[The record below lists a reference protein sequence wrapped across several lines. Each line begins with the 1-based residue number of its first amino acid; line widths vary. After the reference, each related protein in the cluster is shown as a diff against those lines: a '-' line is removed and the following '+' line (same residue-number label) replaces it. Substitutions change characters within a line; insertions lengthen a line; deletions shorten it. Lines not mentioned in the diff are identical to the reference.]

1 MNRQQQQYILNHYKT
16 KSVRDLADALKMDR
30 KVVQRELRNL
40 LAAPPAPKEKPLEAK
55 SVPAKAPGFEFKKYW
70 VWGILF
76 LIVFFAVLIRVRLL
90 PVPLERDEGDYA
102 YNAQLLLQGIP
113 PYRDAY
119 EMRLPGIFAAYALI
133 LAVFGQTQ
141 AGIHLGLLVMNAI
154 TTLIMFF
161 LGKRLFNPAA
171 GLASA
176 AAFALLSLS
185 ASVQGVFANT
195 EHFVIL
201 PALGGIWLL
210 LYALESNR
218 PGGFFLA
225 GVLLGIGFLMKQ
237 HGIFFAAFGGLYLVY
252 HEFSLRPFSWRQL
265 LTKAILF
272 GAGFAFPFAITCLIL
287 WKAGVFGKFW
297 FWTFTIAKGYVTSA
311 DEFSSGPLSRFLLKT
326 GAMMKPF
333 FTVWILAGA
342 GLASFFWERS
352 VRPRAFFILSFL
364 AFSVFSIFP
373 GLHFREHYFI
383 FLLPAAALLCG
394 TAVYSVEGIFEGSA
408 SAALKKRARVLL
420 ILVPVLFSIFQQRGY
435 LLEMAPDAV
444 SRKIYGL
451 NPFPESP
458 EIARYIQKNTSET
471 DRIAVLGSE
480 PQIYFYSGRRSATSH
495 ILTYPLMEIHRYA
508 REMQEEMIR
517 QVEAAAPK
525 FLVFVNVPTSWL
537 TRPESEKL
545 IFDWFERYKKDFYE
559 TAGIADLLPEGTQ
572 YRWDEAAKGYT
583 PRSPFWV
590 SILRRKS

>member
-1 MNRQQQQYILNHYKT
+1 MNQDQKQYLLAHYKN
-16 KSVRDLADALKMDR
+16 KSVKELAEALALDR
-30 KVVQRELRNL
+30 KEVQRELRNL
-40 LAAPPAPKEKPLEAK
+40 LTAPPVPKVKPPDAE
-55 SVPAKAPGFEFKKYW
+55 SVPASAPGFEFKKYW
-70 VWGILF
+70 VWGVLF
-76 LIVFFAVLIRVRLL
+76 LIVFFAVLVRIRLL

-133 LAVFGQTQ
+133 LAAFGQTSS
-141 AGIHLGLLVMNAI
+141 GIHLGLLVMNAL
-154 TTLIMFF
+154 TTIILFF
-161 LGKRLFNPAA
+161 LGRRLFNPAA

-218 PGGFFLA
+218 PRGVFWA
-225 GVLLGIGFLMKQ
+225 GILLGIGFLMKQ
-237 HGIFFAAFGGLYLVY
+237 HGIFFAAFGGLYLAY
-252 HEFSLRPFSWRQL
+252 FEFSRRPFSWRPAL
-265 LTKAILF
+265 VKSILF
-272 GAGFAFPFAITCLIL
+272 GAGFLLPFGLTCLLL
-287 WKAGVFGKFW
+287 WRAGVFSKFW
-297 FWTFTIAKGYVTSA
+297 FWTFTVAKGYVTSA
-311 DEFSSGPLSRFLLKT
+311 GEFSSGPLSRFFSKT
-326 GAMMKPF
+326 AAVMKPF

-342 GLASFFWERS
+342 GLAAFLR
-352 VRPRAFFILSFL
+352 VRIIRPRAFFILSFL
-364 AFSVFSIFP
+364 AFSVASIFP

-383 FLLPAAALLCG
+383 FLLPAGALLCG
-394 TAVYSVEGIFEGSA
+394 TAVYAAEGIFRWPSSGS
-408 SAALKKRARVLL
+408 LRKRTQILL
-420 ILVPVLFSIFQQRGY
+420 ILFPVLFSIFQQRGY

-444 SRKIYGL
+444 SRQIYGL

-458 EIARYIQKNTSET
+458 AIARYIQRNTSET
-471 DRIAVLGSE
+471 DRVAVIGSE
-480 PQIYFYSGRRSATSH
+480 PQIYFYSGRRSATSY
-495 ILTYPLMEIHRYA
+495 ILTYPLMEIQRYA

-545 IFDWFERYKKDFYE
+545 IFDWAERYEKEFYE
-559 TAGIADLLPEGTQ
+559 TAGIVDLLPEGTQ
-572 YRWDEAAKGYT
+572 YRWDEAAKGYS

-590 SILRRKS
+590 SILKRRS